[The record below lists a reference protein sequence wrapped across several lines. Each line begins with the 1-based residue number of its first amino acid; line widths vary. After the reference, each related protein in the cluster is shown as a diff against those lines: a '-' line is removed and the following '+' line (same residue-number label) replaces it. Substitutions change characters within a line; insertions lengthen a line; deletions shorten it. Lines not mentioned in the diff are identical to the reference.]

1 MAYRVSIPAK
11 VPARVAAVLAELT
24 AGRAEPFHSFLPGTF
39 MVVCGE
45 SPLMAIEVYP
55 TEPALVGKPPRPLG
69 TRTGSDPDACV
80 ELDFPLTVS
89 LDRAA
94 IERIGKREG
103 WRTQFLGGIAPG
115 TPACFHL
122 MEFWLENRI
131 LVFVRSR
138 DPQGMLDTNLSESE
152 AKRHFSKRTAA

>member
-11 VPARVAAVLAELT
+11 DPARVAAVLAELT

-39 MVVCGE
+39 MVVSE
-45 SPLMAIEVYP
+45 ETRIAIEVYP
-55 TEPALVGKPPRPLG
+55 TEPALVGKPPRRLDTG
-69 TRTGSDPDACV
+69 TARDPDAGV
-80 ELDFPLTVS
+80 ELDFPLTVP

-94 IERIGKREG
+94 IEQIGKREG
-103 WRTQFLGGIAPG
+103 WRTQFLGGVAPG

-138 DPQGMLDTNLSESE
+138 DPQGLLDTNLSESE